1 MGSTSDDHDKRG
13 LLKTQQPPPPSLAK
27 DRRDSAAEDK
37 NGSMAAAAAGT
48 TLILNDTHMA
58 SSRAEQAGRC
68 RRTKVSSANF
78 VFCFVC
84 VCVCVCLSLSLS
96 LTYCKLQ
103 MQVWEREFSFI
114 YVCIFLRRGTYKSTF
129 RASEL
134 SWLTFRRAWTHPQRC
149 SLCDPETSKH
159 VSLAQPNGFGPAFL
173 HSLIA
178 EAGKRLGTCQK
189 RV

>member
-13 LLKTQQPPPPSLAK
+13 LLKTQQPPPPSFAK

-84 VCVCVCLSLSLS
+84 VCVCVSLSLLLQTTNAS
-96 LTYCKLQ
+96 VRERILLHLCMYIPPKRDIQVYLPCK
-103 MQVWEREFSFI
+103 
-114 YVCIFLRRGTYKSTF
+114 
-129 RASEL
+129 
-134 SWLTFRRAWTHPQRC
+134 
-149 SLCDPETSKH
+149 
-159 VSLAQPNGFGPAFL
+159 
-173 HSLIA
+173 
-178 EAGKRLGTCQK
+178 
-189 RV
+189 